1 MLPVLV
7 GVGVAKF
14 LYDVNKSC
22 NMDEAARKKIH
33 KAFQRQSE
41 AQLLIQQKSEETN
54 AALSKVIQRKMGTL
68 SNFRR
73 FVDIY
78 QQIIAI
84 EFPEEERRKKFL
96 VPIKK
101 EEFAQLQN
109 MAVIPS
115 RELTDAENWTLL
127 VKGGIGKCMI
137 EDAERFLSQ
146 ARKQLSAANVVQQQ
160 AENLAQSMDILIG
173 KCNGISTL
181 IAQLNFLF
189 AKSIQNSK
197 EIIAQRG
204 NEPSNYT
211 QADRDVLMTCM
222 NLADALKKICDAPVI
237 TPNGDITK
245 EMEQTVQLGKKFAR
259 EINALG

>member
-1 MLPVLV
+1 M
-7 GVGVAKF
+7 
-14 LYDVNKSC
+14 
-22 NMDEAARKKIH
+22 
-33 KAFQRQSE
+33 
-41 AQLLIQQKSEETN
+41 
-54 AALSKVIQRKMGTL
+54 
-68 SNFRR
+68 
-73 FVDIY
+73 
-78 QQIIAI
+78 
-84 EFPEEERRKKFL
+84 
-96 VPIKK
+96 
-101 EEFAQLQN
+101 QN

-115 RELTDAENWTLL
+115 RELTDSENLVLL
-127 VKGGIGKCMI
+127 FKGGIGKCMI
-137 EDAERFLSQ
+137 EDSERFLSQ

-197 EIIAQRG
+197 EIIAKRG

>member
-1 MLPVLV
+1 MLPVLIGA
-7 GVGVAKF
+7 GVVKL
-14 LYDVNKSC
+14 LYDVNKSS
-22 NMDEAARKKIH
+22 NMDEAARKKIQ
-33 KAFQRQSE
+33 KAFQRQSD
-41 AQLLIQQKSEETN
+41 AQILIQHKSEETN
-54 AALSKVIQRKMGTL
+54 AALSKVIQRKIGTL

-101 EEFAQLQN
+101 EEFTQLQN
-109 MAVIPS
+109 MVVIPS
-115 RELTDAENWTLL
+115 WELTDSENWVLL
-127 VKGGIGKCMI
+127 FKGGIGKCMI
-137 EDAERFLSQ
+137 EDSDRFLSQ
-146 ARKQLSAANVVQQQ
+146 ARKQLSAANVVQKE
-160 AENLAQSMDILIG
+160 AENLAQSMDILID

-189 AKSIQNSK
+189 AKSIQNSSG
-197 EIIAQRG
+197 IIARLG

-211 QADRDVLMTCM
+211 PENRDVLMTCM

-245 EMEQTVQLGKKFAR
+245 EMERTVQLGKKYAQ
-259 EINALG
+259 EINSVR